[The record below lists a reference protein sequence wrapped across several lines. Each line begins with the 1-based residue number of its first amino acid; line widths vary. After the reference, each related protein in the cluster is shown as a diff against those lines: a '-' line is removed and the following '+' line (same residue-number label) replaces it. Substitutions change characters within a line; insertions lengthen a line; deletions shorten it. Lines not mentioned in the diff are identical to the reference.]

1 MDRPLYSL
9 HLFAGAG
16 GGILA
21 DILAGVQPVCA
32 VELEPYPQR
41 VLSHRFPGLPVWDD
55 VQTFRADNPDCA
67 DAFAWMREHRDALVV
82 AGGFPCQDISCAGK
96 GGGVEGGE
104 RSGLWREFARILGE
118 VRPRFAFVEN
128 SPFLA
133 GRGLGIV
140 LGDLAALGYDARWQV
155 LAAGDVGARHL
166 RERIWIAAAR
176 GGHEFPTPCCI
187 GLDGG
192 SHVRERARRAISA
205 YPTPQAHD
213 AVAGTSRP
221 HGWGGAQRNLTDLAA
236 GMQYPTPRAHD
247 RLPGGGRI

>member
-1 MDRPLYSL
+1 MDRPVYSL

-21 DILAGVQPVCA
+21 DILAGVRPVCA
-32 VELEPYPQR
+32 VEIEPYPQR
-41 VLSHRFPGLPVWDD
+41 VLARRFPGLPVWDG

-67 DAFAWMREHRDALVV
+67 DAFRWLREHRSDLVV

-96 GGGVEGGE
+96 GGGVEGGA

-118 VRPRFAFVEN
+118 IRPRFAFVEN
-128 SPFLA
+128 SPFLV

-166 RERIWIAAAR
+166 RERIWIAAALR
-176 GGHEFPTPCCI
+176 
-187 GLDGG
+187 DG
-192 SHVRERARRAISA
+192 VR
-205 YPTPQAHD
+205 
-213 AVAGTSRP
+213 V
-221 HGWGGAQRNLTDLAA
+221 
-236 GMQYPTPRAHD
+236 
-247 RLPGGGRI
+247 GGGGEGQK